1 VNIARMHGRWSPGVL
16 LAVVLLLAAGCSAGQ
31 VASTSDMVPSIPG
44 VDANAG
50 PIGLRDLLIPY
61 RTGGYPAGSDVPI
74 VVRIAS
80 DATVPVTVTQVV
92 PGSPGQ
98 FTVAAQRIVVVGAT
112 PPSAGASSGVASPAS
127 QSSAGPP
134 PSAGPPSAGRP
145 SAGASA
151 AQQLVVPPGGILRLV
166 PPAEPY
172 LRAEQIAADLTFV
185 NTLPVRFTFSTGD
198 SADVDIPMAPPAY
211 PVDGQ
216 SSATQPS
223 ATQSSTTQPSATP

>member
-92 PGSPGQ
+92 PGTPGQ

-112 PPSAGASSGVASPAS
+112 PPSAGASSGVASPA
-127 QSSAGPP
+127 GP
-134 PSAGPPSAGRP
+134 PSAGPPSAGA
-145 SAGASA
+145 SAA

-216 SSATQPS
+216 SSANQSSATQPS
-223 ATQSSTTQPSATP
+223 ATQPSATQPSATP